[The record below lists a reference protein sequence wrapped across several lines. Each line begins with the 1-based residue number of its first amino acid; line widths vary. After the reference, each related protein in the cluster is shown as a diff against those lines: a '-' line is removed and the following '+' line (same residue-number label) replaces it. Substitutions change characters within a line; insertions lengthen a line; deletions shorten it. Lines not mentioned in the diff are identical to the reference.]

1 MKAEEFVKRLE
12 VIMEEHGEGM
22 EVVVYD
28 EARRY
33 LSPAATVVHIN
44 GVDKIVVM

>member
-1 MKAEEFVKRLE
+1 MKAEEFIKRLE
-12 VIMEEHGEGM
+12 DIIKERGKDI

-33 LSPAATVVHIN
+33 LSPAATVVHIK
-44 GVDKIVVM
+44 GIDKIVIM

>member
-1 MKAEEFVKRLE
+1 MKAEEFIKRLE
-12 VIMEEHGEGM
+12 AIIKEHGENI

-33 LSPAATVVHIN
+33 LSPAATVVHLQ
-44 GVDKIVVM
+44 GADKIVIM

>member
-1 MKAEEFVKRLE
+1 MKAEEFIKRLE
-12 VIMEEHGEGM
+12 AIMEEHGKGI

-33 LSPAATVVHIN
+33 LSPAATVVHIK
-44 GVDKIVVM
+44 GIDKIVIM